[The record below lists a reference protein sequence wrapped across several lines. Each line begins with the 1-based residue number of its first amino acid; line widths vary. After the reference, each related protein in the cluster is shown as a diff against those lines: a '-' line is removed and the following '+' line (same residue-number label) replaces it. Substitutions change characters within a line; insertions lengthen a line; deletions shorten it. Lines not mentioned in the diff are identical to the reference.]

1 MAYSDT
7 GREKQSGRHETS
19 LISRYWKPAA
29 ITAASF
35 TQIFPPCSAACAIR
49 APGENWRAAENR
61 TASTAPR
68 LDGTDRLTSIRHQ
81 SECPADI
88 IGTHADGQRRGAAAG
103 PLTHGYSGRD
113 WWAV

>member
-35 TQIFPPCSAACAIR
+35 TQIFAPLFGCLWDPR
-49 APGENWRAAENR
+49 ARRKLASAENR
-61 TASTAPR
+61 TASTAPW

-88 IGTHADGQRRGAAAG
+88 IGTHADGQEGRG
-103 PLTHGYSGRD
+103 GRPP
-113 WWAV
+113 

>member
-19 LISRYWKPAA
+19 LISRYWNRRQSRRPRLRRY
-29 ITAASF
+29 F
-35 TQIFPPCSAACAIR
+35 RPCSAACAIR

-61 TASTAPR
+61 TASTAPW
-68 LDGTDRLTSIRHQ
+68 LDGTDRLTS
-81 SECPADI
+81 
-88 IGTHADGQRRGAAAG
+88 RRGAAAG
-103 PLTHGYSGRD
+103 PPDSWVYSGRD